1 MAWIYLLIAALF
13 EIAWTFSL
21 KYLEMKKVA
30 SINWA
35 HFFNNSEGIFTLLP
49 LIGYIL
55 FGLANVYC
63 FSIALKSIPTAT
75 ALATWMGISLIG
87 IKLIEISVF
96 KHPVNY
102 LHFVFIVFI
111 LVGIIGLKAAK

>member
-1 MAWIYLLIAALF
+1 MAWIYLIIAALF

-30 SINWA
+30 TINWT
-35 HFFNNSEGIFTLLP
+35 HFFYNSEGIFTLLP

-75 ALATWMGISLIG
+75 ALAAWMGISLVG
-87 IKLIEISVF
+87 IKLIEISIL
-96 KHPVNY
+96 KQPVNY
-102 LHFVFIVFI
+102 LQFVFIVFI